1 MLDDIKEAVRKVRLY
16 LERMRF
22 LLLLRRSFAAH
33 GIFISV
39 LAGYCVFLS
48 SLFILYPELWVK
60 FAPEGFFGVAL
71 LLFCVSAILL
81 IPYKFIEM
89 AVYERPERPT
99 LTLYRNILLV
109 IGNRDNMAKA
119 LPMYLVLCLFMLVFA
134 HVKSSITVVQPFAWD
149 ETFDHWDLA
158 VHFGRRP
165 WEWLHPVLGHP
176 PVTYFLNW
184 NYSIWGLLL
193 IGFWL
198 HYAFLANPGE
208 ERTRYLLS
216 FMLSWIVGGSLFALA
231 LSSAGPCYYGEGA
244 LGLLPDPYSK
254 LMAYLNAANESLPV
268 GALHV
273 QDALWKVLDKTVP
286 FGGVSAMPSMH
297 NATALLF
304 LLTSRGFPRW
314 LRGLLL
320 VHLVLVFLG
329 SIHLA
334 WHYAV
339 DAYVAWAI
347 TLSVWFTA
355 KPISRWWESRPAALA
370 LRSALDARRMT

>member
-1 MLDDIKEAVRKVRLY
+1 MLDDIKEAGGTVRLP
-16 LERMRF
+16 LERERF
-22 LLLLRRSFAAH
+22 LPLLRRSFAAH

-39 LAGYCVFLS
+39 LAGYCVFLAC
-48 SLFILYPELWVK
+48 LFILYPELLVK
-60 FAPEGFFGVAL
+60 FAPEGLLGVVLLLSCGSAL
-71 LLFCVSAILL
+71 LLL
-81 IPYKFIEM
+81 PYKFIEM
-89 AVYERPERPT
+89 AVYERPDRPT
-99 LTLYRNILLV
+99 LALYRNILSV
-109 IGNRDNMAKA
+109 IGNRDILAKA
-119 LPMYLVLCLFMLVFA
+119 FPMYLVLCLFMLVFA
-134 HVKSSITVVQPFAWD
+134 HVKSSIPVVQPFAWD
-149 ETFDHWDLA
+149 ETFDRWDVA
-158 VHFGRRP
+158 MHFGRRP

-176 PVTYFLNW
+176 PVTYVLDW
-184 NYSIWGLLL
+184 NYSLWGLLL

-216 FMLSWIVGGSLFALA
+216 FMLSWIAGGSLFALA

-244 LGLLPDPYSK
+244 LGLLPDPYAG

-268 GALHV
+268 GALDV
-273 QDALWKVLDKTVP
+273 QDILWKARDETAP

-320 VHLVLVFLG
+320 VHLILVFLG
-329 SIHLA
+329 SVHLA

-347 TLSVWFTA
+347 TLAVWYA
-355 KPISRWWESRPAALA
+355 AGPLSRWWESRPAAQAFRL
-370 LRSALDARRMT
+370 ALDARRRT